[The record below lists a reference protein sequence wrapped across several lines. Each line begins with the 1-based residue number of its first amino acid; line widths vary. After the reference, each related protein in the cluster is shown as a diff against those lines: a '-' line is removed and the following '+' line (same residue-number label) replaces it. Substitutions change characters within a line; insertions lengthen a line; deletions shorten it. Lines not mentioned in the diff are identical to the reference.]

1 MGHVVNEMDELEDL
15 RADHS
20 TLATILRAR
29 RAVSM
34 DDKSIGVRTL
44 WTIYLVILEDAL
56 KTLDA
61 LIDFLKTR

>member
-1 MGHVVNEMDELEDL
+1 MDVVGHVINKMDELEDL

-20 TLATILRAR
+20 TLATILRAHR
-29 RAVSM
+29 VVSM

-44 WTIYLVILEDAL
+44 WSIYLFILE
-56 KTLDA
+56 DA